1 VKGIQVCSNKGPDP
15 LLRGDNHKNIK
26 MGRGHLKIFFSR
38 TNGPI
43 LTRLGINHSCAEGIQ
58 VFSNEE
64 NCPSPRGDN
73 SKGVK
78 IHWIF

>member
-1 VKGIQVCSNKGPDP
+1 M
-15 LLRGDNHKNIK
+15 RW
-26 MGRGHLKIFFSR
+26 GHLKIFSR

-43 LTRLGINHSCAEGIQ
+43 LTRLGLNHSCAEGIQ
-58 VFSNEE
+58 ICSDEE

-78 IHWIF
+78 YTEFKKKCSLPEPAGQIQSNFLQIILG